1 MTLIPSTQTLK
12 ASSAKDAL
20 AAVPEEQV
28 WLANFTSSRTK
39 ATYAN
44 AVREMVGFLGID
56 SPEQLYDI
64 DQAHVIAW
72 RDQLAAEGASP
83 RTISNRLSAVSS
95 LFAHLCEKQICA
107 KNPVSGVKRPKV
119 ASHSVETPALS
130 RAQVRAMLDAPDAE
144 TLQGLRDRALMHVYF
159 YTGCRESEPCALRVR
174 DFHQD
179 QGYWVLDFTVKGGK
193 RNRVAVHPEC
203 QHALASY
210 IEAMRNEYSDSYC
223 RDAWIF
229 QAIFNGKSGRPMT
242 RQRFYQLF
250 KKYAAEADL
259 PEGVVPHSARATF
272 ITEALDRDHPA
283 EAVQKT
289 VGHASITTTL
299 AYDKRDHHPKNSAS
313 FAVRY

>member
-1 MTLIPSTQTLK
+1 MTLIPAPSTLTD
-12 ASSAKDAL
+12 ASVAHLLESI
-20 AAVPEEQV
+20 PEEQV
-28 WLANFTSSRTK
+28 WLTNFTSARTRQ
-39 ATYAN
+39 TYAN
-44 AVREMVGFLGID
+44 AVRELIVFLGVEA
-56 SPEQLYDI
+56 PEEFYGLS
-64 DQAHVIAW
+64 QAHIIAW
-72 RDQLAAEGASP
+72 REQLTEAGASL

-95 LFAHLCEKQICA
+95 LFAHLCEKQLCER
-107 KNPVSGVKRPKV
+107 NPVAGVKRPKV

-130 RAQVRAMLDAPDAE
+130 RTQVRAMLDAPE
-144 TLQGLRDRALMHVYF
+144 TKTLQGLRDRALLHVYF
-159 YTGCRESEPCALRVR
+159 YTGCREAEPGTLRMR

-193 RNRVAVHPEC
+193 RNRVAVNPEC
-203 QHALASY
+203 HHALQTYLDALS
-210 IEAMRNEYSDSYC
+210 EAHGAAPERDS
-223 RDAWIF
+223 WLF
-229 QAIFNGKSGRPMT
+229 QAMYNGKHGKPMS

-250 KKYAAEADL
+250 KKYARLAGM

-272 ITEALDRDHPA
+272 ITEALDREHPA

>member
-1 MTLIPSTQTLK
+1 MTLIPTLSNLAN
-12 ASSAKDAL
+12 ASATDVL
-20 AAVPEEQV
+20 TTVPEEQV
-28 WLANFTSSRTK
+28 WLANFTSPRTK

-44 AVREMVGFLGID
+44 AVREMVGFLGIEA
-56 SPEQLYDI
+56 PEQLYEI
-64 DQAHVIAW
+64 GQAHVIAW

-95 LFAHLCEKQICA
+95 LFAHLCEKQLCA

-119 ASHSVETPALS
+119 ASHRVETPALA
-130 RAQVRAMLDAPDAE
+130 RDQVRAMLDAPFP
-144 TLQGLRDRALMHVYF
+144 TSLQGLRDRALLHVYF
-159 YTGCRESEPCALRVR
+159 YTGCRESEPCALRLR

-179 QGYWVLDFTVKGGK
+179 QGFWVLDFTIKGGK

-203 QHALASY
+203 QHALTSY
-210 IEAMRNEYSDSYC
+210 IEAMQAEHGDVYG
-223 RDAWIF
+223 RDAWLF
-229 QAIFNGKSGRPMT
+229 QAIFNGKPSRPMT

-250 KKYAAEADL
+250 KKYARAAGL
-259 PEGVVPHSARATF
+259 PDGAVPHSARATF

-299 AYDKRDHHPKNSAS
+299 AYDKRDHHPRRSAS

>member
-1 MTLIPSTQTLK
+1 MTLISPLPSQS
-12 ASSAKDAL
+12 ASDVL
-20 AAVPEEQV
+20 ATTPEEQV

-44 AVREMVGFLGID
+44 AVRELVGFLQIEA
-56 SPEQLYDI
+56 PEQLYEI
-64 DQAHVIAW
+64 GQAHVIAW
-72 RDQLAAEGASP
+72 RDQLAAQGASP

-95 LFAHLCEKQICA
+95 LFAHLCEHQLCA

-119 ASHSVETPALS
+119 TSHTVETPALS
-130 RAQVRAMLDAPDAE
+130 RAQARAMLDAPDPA
-144 TLQGLRDRALMHVYF
+144 TLQGLRDRAILHVYF
-159 YTGCRESEPCALRVR
+159 YTGCRESEPSTLRVR

-179 QGYWVLDFTVKGGK
+179 QGYWVLDFTIKGGK

-203 QHALASY
+203 QHALTCY
-210 IEAMRNEYSDSYC
+210 IEAMRLEHGEGYN
-223 RDAWIF
+223 RDAWLF
-229 QAIFNGKSGRPMT
+229 QAVYNGRPGRPMI

-250 KKYAAEADL
+250 KKYAKLADL